1 MSKLTNQNLPVTNSI
16 SVKFFYILVFTPLIV
31 VIEWL
36 MMLNWGLYT
45 YMIFLYRLD
54 IDYTSSIIKYLYQ
67 YFDTVGVGLIFFTMT
82 LLHALGLI
90 YKVLWLRILP
100 LIIDV
105 GIILMYAG
113 SIFLIK
119 PMPLGGI
126 TVGTLAIIIIFGI
139 IKAFNVKY
147 TIYTLK

>member
-1 MSKLTNQNLPVTNSI
+1 MTNQNLPVTRNISI
-16 SVKFFYILVFTPLIV
+16 KFFYILVFTPLIV
-31 VIEWL
+31 IIEWL
-36 MMLNWGLYT
+36 MMFNWGLYT
-45 YMIFLYRLD
+45 YMIFFYRLD

-67 YFDTVGVGLIFFTMT
+67 YFDTVGVGMIFFTMT

-90 YKVLWLRILP
+90 YKALWLRILP

-119 PMPLGGI
+119 PMPLGGV

-139 IKAFNVKY
+139 IKALNVKY

>member
-1 MSKLTNQNLPVTNSI
+1 MSKLTNQNLPVTRNISI
-16 SVKFFYILVFTPLIV
+16 KFFYILVFTPLIV
-31 VIEWL
+31 IIEWL
-36 MMLNWGLYT
+36 MMFNWGLYT
-45 YMIFLYRLD
+45 YMIFFYRLD

-67 YFDTVGVGLIFFTMT
+67 YFDTVGVGMIFFTMT

-90 YKVLWLRILP
+90 YKALWLRILP

-119 PMPLGGI
+119 PMPLGGV

-139 IKAFNVKY
+139 IKALNVKY